1 MTIGPPSGV
10 YTERGAVRLTLE
22 GEITL
27 SDVEELRELM
37 IKAVETQQTVL
48 INCSTAT
55 YFDTAALQ
63 FLANLRVEA
72 RSLGVPLQIAGLPG
86 SVLADATPRG
96 SALGGSGQ
104 RLAG

>member
-1 MTIGPPSGV
+1 MTTGPTSGV
-10 YTERGAVRLTLE
+10 RVERGAIRLTLG

-27 SDVEELRELM
+27 TDVEYFRQLM
-37 IKAVETQQTVL
+37 IQAVETQQAVL
-48 INCSTAT
+48 ITCSAAT

-63 FLANLRVEA
+63 FLASLRVEA
-72 RSLGVPLQIAGLPG
+72 RTLGVSLQIEGLPG

-96 SALGGSGQ
+96 SALSGSGQ

>member
-1 MTIGPPSGV
+1 MTTGPTSGV
-10 YTERGAVRLTLE
+10 RVDRGAVRLILK

-27 SDVEELRELM
+27 ADVENLRNLM
-37 IKAVETQQTVL
+37 IQAVETQQAVL
-48 INCSTAT
+48 ITCSAVT

-72 RSLGVPLQIAGLPG
+72 RTLGVSLQIEGLPG
-86 SVLADATPRG
+86 SILADAMPRG
-96 SALGGSGQ
+96 NALIGSGQ